1 MDWQFEQIH
10 ELQEG
15 LDVEAKLAL
24 GRNGKGALPKDA
36 WESYSAMSNTEGG
49 YIARC
54 QGSGWEA

>member
-24 GRNGKGALPKDA
+24 GRNGKGALPKDM

-49 YIARC
+49 
-54 QGSGWEA
+54 